1 MCLILQSQCHK
12 IRVISIPCDPEIL
25 TRMVSEPSLV
35 VGGGGSGD
43 AGGKWMV
50 AGVTLPDRDSNGISE
65 LPLIQLIA

>member
-12 IRVISIPCDPEIL
+12 IRVISILGDSEIL
-25 TRMVSEPSLV
+25 SRVVSEPSLV

-50 AGVTLPDRDSNGISE
+50 AGVTLPDRDYKGISE
-65 LPLIQLIA
+65 LTLIQLIA

>member
-1 MCLILQSQCHK
+1 M
-12 IRVISIPCDPEIL
+12 
-25 TRMVSEPSLV
+25 

-50 AGVTLPDRDSNGISE
+50 AGVTLPDRDSKGISE